1 MHSENDDWSN
11 VIRRLQKVEEQHRRL
26 RLLVFLLPI
35 VVGAPLLLALAPHQE
50 DVIEATR
57 FVVLDSEGRPRAE
70 LGMLEGV
77 PYLILRDTL
86 GVPMVNLNL
95 GNGHPALTFTTHG
108 GAPRVHLY
116 AEGARS
122 ALEFRTP
129 NGSRLIELL
138 AVNPDQQFLIYT
150 DNDQSQRMI
159 LRRERIEFIDRY

>member
-1 MHSENDDWSN
+1 MYSEDYGRSD
-11 VIRRLQKVEEQHRRL
+11 VTRRIQKAEKQIRRLRS
-26 RLLVFLLPI
+26 LVFLLPL
-35 VVGAPLLLALAPHQE
+35 VVGAPLLLALAPQTG
-50 DVIEATR
+50 DIIEATR
-57 FVVLDSEGRPRAE
+57 FVVVDSEGRLRAE

-77 PYLILRDTL
+77 PYLTLRDTL

-95 GNGHPALTFTTHG
+95 GNGHPALTFVTHG

-122 ALEFRTP
+122 ALELRNP

-159 LRRERIEFIDRY
+159 LRRERIEFMDRY